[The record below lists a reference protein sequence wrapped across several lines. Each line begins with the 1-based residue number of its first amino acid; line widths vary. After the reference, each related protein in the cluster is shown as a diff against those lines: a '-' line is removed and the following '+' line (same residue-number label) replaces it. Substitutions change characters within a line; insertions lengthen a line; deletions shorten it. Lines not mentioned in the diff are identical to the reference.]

1 MKVSRIQL
9 EALDRAVRLFAPAP
23 PPMTKAAQDDLM
35 QRVLGTASTFARWLG
50 NPAISIRIVPDIITW
65 TQGSSA
71 VHNTIIIGGKVQLPD
86 NQQVSLSVEAQ
97 DAKGF
102 ATNEAGDVVVTWNT
116 SDASVVNLQPAADGL
131 SCLAVAGNPGSAL
144 VTVSDG
150 ANSGSLAFDV
160 TAGPAAAIVINAG
173 TPENQPTAP

>member
-9 EALDRAVRLFAPAP
+9 EALDQAVRLFAPAP
-23 PPMTKAAQDDLM
+23 PPMTQAAQDDLM
-35 QRVLGTASTFARWLG
+35 QRVLGTATVFARWLG
-50 NPAISIRIVPDIITW
+50 NPVISIRIVPDIITW
-65 TQGSSA
+65 TQGGSIP
-71 VHNTIIIGGKVQLPD
+71 HNTIITGGKVQLPD

-97 DAKGF
+97 AAKGF

-131 SCLAVAGNPGSAL
+131 SCEAVAGNPGSAL

-150 ANSGSLAFDV
+150 TNSGSLAFDV
-160 TAGPAAAIVINAG
+160 TAGPAVALTVNAG
-173 TPENQPTAP
+173 TPEDQPPAP

>member
-23 PPMTKAAQDDLM
+23 PPMTQAAQDDLM
-35 QRVLGTASTFARWLG
+35 RRVLATASTFARWLG

-65 TQGSSA
+65 TQTSSV